1 MQVLSCATE
10 KPSMSLIHSKQE
22 IRLAVP
28 SSIVNPQDADAWLA
42 SMSDSGW
49 RVLTDFQN
57 WPNWMPGV
65 CCVEQADSAPPAR
78 GTELQVNRGRKTTIC
93 SIDCWDPPRTLQIS
107 INLAPGEMAYGFG
120 VETSPKN
127 AEIRLSLELE
137 HRLIGVSRIA
147 AIFFKWRLQKLGPRI
162 LANLAART
170 RPAKNA

>member
-1 MQVLSCATE
+1 MQVLSYATE
-10 KPSMSLIHSKQE
+10 KTSMGLIHSKQE

-28 SSIVNPQDADAWLA
+28 STIVNPQDADAWLA

-49 RVLTDFQN
+49 RVLSDFRN

-65 CCVEQADSAPPAR
+65 RGVEQADSEPPAR
-78 GTELQVNRGRKTTIC
+78 GTELRVSRGHKTEIC

-120 VETSPKN
+120 IETTPKN
-127 AEIRLSLELE
+127 AEIRFSLELE

-147 AIFFKWRLQKLGPRI
+147 ATFFKWRLQKLGHRI
-162 LANLAART
+162 LANLAGRT
-170 RPAKNA
+170 RLAKNG

>member
-10 KPSMSLIHSKQE
+10 KPSMNLIHSKQE

-65 CCVEQADSAPPAR
+65 RSVEQADSEPPAR
-78 GTELQVNRGRKTTIC
+78 GTDLQVNRGHKTTIF
-93 SIDCWDPPRTLQIS
+93 SIDCWDPPRTLQLS
-107 INLAPGEMAYGFG
+107 INLAHGEMAYGSG
-120 VETSPKN
+120 
-127 AEIRLSLELE
+127 L
-137 HRLIGVSRIA
+137 
-147 AIFFKWRLQKLGPRI
+147 KLAP
-162 LANLAART
+162 RT
-170 RPAKNA
+170 RKYVFLWN

>member
-57 WPNWMPGV
+57 WPKWMLGV
-65 CCVEQADSAPPAR
+65 RGVEQADSAPPAR
-78 GTELQVNRGRKTTIC
+78 GTELQVNRGHKTTIC

-107 INLAPGEMAYGFG
+107 INLAHG
-120 VETSPKN
+120 
-127 AEIRLSLELE
+127 
-137 HRLIGVSRIA
+137 
-147 AIFFKWRLQKLGPRI
+147 
-162 LANLAART
+162 
-170 RPAKNA
+170 